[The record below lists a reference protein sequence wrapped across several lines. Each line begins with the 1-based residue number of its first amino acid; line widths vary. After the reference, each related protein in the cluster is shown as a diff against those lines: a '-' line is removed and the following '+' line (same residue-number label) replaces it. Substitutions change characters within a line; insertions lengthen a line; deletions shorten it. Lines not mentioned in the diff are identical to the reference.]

1 MSRTLAPALPRPADP
16 GARAASLLPLFR
28 RLTALSPS
36 SIAWKNAD
44 PALAGVGD
52 VDWVAPSETWEAIV
66 SEVRA
71 WAMHVGL
78 GPVVVC
84 RHVPDGMF
92 VVALDAEREFFQ
104 LDVRSRATYRG
115 ATVFRAHDLV
125 PMAEMD
131 PRGFRTL
138 RPGAEGLLKLVL
150 KGVDRAG
157 RPRAQNLRKE
167 CVLELMGQDAAGVR
181 QAAALFGPV
190 RGALVAAAEG
200 CLAGR
205 WNRPAVVAVELA
217 CRLKALR
224 APSVAVARARFR
236 VQSMRRCPV
245 VRASITGHRHPP
257 AEYAEWLR
265 RVVASHQTFGLDETT
280 PAAHPDP
287 DHGHE

>member
-1 MSRTLAPALPRPADP
+1 MSHTLAPAPPRPADP

-71 WAMHVGL
+71 WATHVGL

-84 RHVPDGMF
+84 RHVPDVMF
-92 VVALDAEREFFQ
+92 VVALDEDREFFQ

-125 PMAEMD
+125 SMAEMD

-157 RPRAQNLRKE
+157 RPRPQNLRKE
-167 CVLELMGQDAAGVR
+167 CVLELMGRDPAGVQ

-190 RGALVAAAEG
+190 RGAVLAAAES
-200 CLAGR
+200 CLTGR
-205 WNRPAVVAVELA
+205 WNRTAAVAVELA
-217 CRLKALR
+217 CRLKALS

-236 VQSMRRCPV
+236 GLSMRRCPV
-245 VRASITGHRHPP
+245 VLASIAGHRHPP
-257 AEYAEWLR
+257 ADYAEWLR
-265 RVVASHQTFGLDETT
+265 RVAASHQTFGLDDTA
-280 PAAHPDP
+280 PAAHPVP
-287 DHGHE
+287 NYGRE